1 MKEKIKG
8 IVDNNLSVLV
18 IYACLVAVIFAGIIS
33 KGSTYLSGY
42 DNLTQTYAWLY
53 KQWAAI
59 HNHEIALWDFQPGGG
74 SSFIGEL
81 QTAPFYPLNIIFSLV
96 VQNFSLNLSLIHI

>member
-59 HNHEIALWDFQPGGG
+59 HNHEIALWDFQPEEVLLLENCRPHHFIH
-74 SSFIGEL
+74 SILSF
-81 QTAPFYPLNIIFSLV
+81 PLLCRIFRSIV
-96 VQNFSLNLSLIHI
+96 

>member
-33 KGSTYLSGY
+33 KGSTYL
-42 DNLTQTYAWLY
+42 
-53 KQWAAI
+53 
-59 HNHEIALWDFQPGGG
+59 
-74 SSFIGEL
+74 
-81 QTAPFYPLNIIFSLV
+81 
-96 VQNFSLNLSLIHI
+96 LSLIHI

>member
-53 KQWAAI
+53 KQWAGFSAGWRKFFYWR
-59 HNHEIALWDFQPGGG
+59 IADRT
-74 SSFIGEL
+74 I
-81 QTAPFYPLNIIFSLV
+81 
-96 VQNFSLNLSLIHI
+96 LSTQYYLFPCCAEFFAQ